1 MYHSHPP
8 PPPSFFPLA
17 CSCSMTGVTHPDG
30 WTNLVLEVAEVRVR
44 FYAGEPSR
52 SCFVRV
58 WEEGLE
64 FGLASLDPSL
74 GSGGSDDGVGRGGGG
89 GGGGSSSSSL
99 SSSGGSSSGHVDRP
113 RAALVRLWLALKA
126 GGGGGI
132 NARLPVLFF
141 VSVVVHRS
149 TLLAPHHLFS
159 RLLCSSAQL

>member
-1 MYHSHPP
+1 
-8 PPPSFFPLA
+8 
-17 CSCSMTGVTHPDG
+17 MTGVTHPDG

-126 GGGGGI
+126 GERKGLGEGGVG
-132 NARLPVLFF
+132 LTLDFLFF
-141 VSVVVHRS
+141 FFFVFFWCHRS